1 MSVRPLHFNAFIW
14 PNGYHES
21 AWRVVEDDVRDVLG
35 LAYYTG
41 IARIAERGLM
51 DSIFLADNIAI
62 AEYRATYLPQTQFD
76 PISVLSALAAVTSRI
91 GLIGTGSTTYSKPWE
106 LARRFATL
114 DHLSGGRAGWN
125 IVTTITPL
133 AAAAF
138 GEPAHPGHA
147 DRYARA
153 HEFVDLVTRAWD
165 SWADDAVV
173 GDRAN
178 GVWADRSKLHDPRFH
193 GKYYDSEG
201 VLPFPRSPQGHPVL
215 VQAGQS
221 AAGVGL
227 AARYAELVFSGPP
240 SLEAAVAFRA
250 DLHAQVTAAG
260 RDPAQALVLPALM
273 VTLGGTEAEA
283 QARARRLEELMSP
296 EFRWQN
302 ALYTAGLDPDAF
314 DPDAPLPAE
323 LWAGQ
328 AAPSSR
334 AEQLFAIARSRPD
347 ASLREVAQQITGGA
361 GQMHFIGTPEQLA
374 AHAIAWQDA
383 GAVDGFTIMG
393 STLPYELTAFV
404 DHVVPILQRQGRFR
418 TEYAGPTLRDHLGL
432 QRPAGHAS
440 HGSLSGRL
448 RGLHNSCDRLPDLD
462 DVGGQHQ
469 PGGGAEVEGVVG
481 YAGRDEEAVAW
492 VE

>member
-1 MSVRPLHFNAFIW
+1 MSARPLHFNAFIW

-21 AWRVVEDDVRDVLG
+21 AWRVVDDDVRGVLG
-35 LAYYTG
+35 LAYYADIG
-41 IARIAERGLM
+41 RIAERGLM

-62 AEYRATYLPQTQFD
+62 AEYRATHLPQTQFD
-76 PISVLSALAAVTSRI
+76 PISVLSALAAVTSHI

-125 IVTTITPL
+125 IVTTVTPL
-133 AAAAF
+133 AAANF
-138 GEPAHPGHA
+138 GEPAHPDHA

-153 HEFVDLVTRAWD
+153 HEFVDVVTRAWD
-165 SWADDAVV
+165 SWEDDAVI
-173 GDRAN
+173 GDRER
-178 GVWADRSKLHDPRFH
+178 GVWADRGKLHAPHFH
-193 GKYYDSEG
+193 GKFYDAEG

-240 SLEAAVAFRA
+240 SLESAVAFRT

-260 RDPAQALVLPALM
+260 RDPAQVLVLPALM

-283 QARARRLEELMSP
+283 QTRARRLEELASP

-314 DPDAPLPAE
+314 DPDAPLPAK
-323 LWAGQ
+323 LWDGPS
-328 AAPSSR
+328 APSSR
-334 AEQLFAIARSRPD
+334 AEQLYAAARARPD
-347 ASLREVAQQITGGA
+347 VSLRELAQRMTGGA
-361 GQMHFIGTPEQLA
+361 GQTHFVGTPEQLA
-374 AHAIAWQDA
+374 AHVIAWQDA

-393 STLPYELTAFV
+393 STLPYQLTAFA
-404 DHVVPILQRQGRFR
+404 DHVVPILQRRGRFR
-418 TEYAGPTLRDHLGL
+418 AEYTGPTLRDHLGL
-432 QRPAGHAS
+432 PRPAVS
-440 HGSLSGRL
+440 R
-448 RGLHNSCDRLPDLD
+448 
-462 DVGGQHQ
+462 
-469 PGGGAEVEGVVG
+469 
-481 YAGRDEEAVAW
+481 
-492 VE
+492 